1 MDMSPIIKESD
12 SEEYT
17 NNIAERFRGF
27 LPVVIDVET
36 GGFNSRTDALLEIA
50 AVILEMDAQGN
61 IQIKETHSRNVDPF
75 PGAIVEKAALE
86 FTGIDLYD
94 PERMPEEESEALR
107 DIFRP
112 IRHEISAT
120 GCTRSVMVAHNA
132 HFDLGFV
139 NAAVNR
145 NQIKRIRFI
154 PSPVS
159 TPPHSPG
166 SPMVKPY
173 WPRPVRR
180 RIWILIIAVLTAPSM
195 TQ

>member
-75 PGAIVEKAALE
+75 PGAIVEKGGV
-86 FTGIDLYD
+86 GIY
-94 PERMPEEESEALR
+94 R
-107 DIFRP
+107 
-112 IRHEISAT
+112 
-120 GCTRSVMVAHNA
+120 
-132 HFDLGFV
+132 
-139 NAAVNR
+139 
-145 NQIKRIRFI
+145 
-154 PSPVS
+154 
-159 TPPHSPG
+159 
-166 SPMVKPY
+166 Y
-173 WPRPVRR
+173 
-180 RIWILIIAVLTAPSM
+180 
-195 TQ
+195 